1 MKNKYIL
8 IPVVVLT
15 VFFQSCL
22 SNKSGPQ
29 NNSNHIWTFTYL
41 KAQENQKA
49 NLKIYLE
56 KNWFAM
62 DRIAV
67 KQGLLSQYELYEN
80 KSSESRDW
88 DYIVA
93 VEYRT
98 PEGYD
103 AVAKEFEAIRAGHK
117 VTKVNGLGMK
127 ELGSIVKTETVS
139 QKKY

>member
-1 MKNKYIL
+1 
-8 IPVVVLT
+8 
-15 VFFQSCL
+15 
-22 SNKSGPQ
+22 
-29 NNSNHIWTFTYL
+29 
-41 KAQENQKA
+41 
-49 NLKIYLE
+49 
-56 KNWFAM
+56 M

-67 KQGLLSQYELYEN
+67 KQGLLGQYELYEN

-93 VEYRT
+93 VEYLT

-103 AVAKEFEAIRAGHK
+103 AIAAEFEAIRAGHK
-117 VTKVNGLGMK
+117 VIKVNGLGMK